1 MSSLEK
7 VFSFFDWVF
16 SLFLLLSCVNYLC
29 ILEFKLLLVKT
40 FADIFSLCR
49 LSVLFI
55 VSFAVQ
61 KLVSLIRFHLFIFA
75 FIYIALGDYCI
86 FIFKEYFFFFRY
98 HVVESFGEKIQFD
111 NIYLFTYVFRSL
123 MFSVLIGMSGFKPII
138 LAIWFCSFRF
148 WSDVSFSASFCID

>member
-1 MSSLEK
+1 MSSLEN
-7 VFSFFDWVF
+7 VFCSFFDWVF

-29 ILEFKLLLVKT
+29 ILEFKPLLVKT

-75 FIYIALGDYCI
+75 FIYIALGD
-86 FIFKEYFFFFRY
+86 
-98 HVVESFGEKIQFD
+98 
-111 NIYLFTYVFRSL
+111 
-123 MFSVLIGMSGFKPII
+123 
-138 LAIWFCSFRF
+138 
-148 WSDVSFSASFCID
+148 